1 MSDKRHPNTSAS
13 VLVIGLRR
21 FGTAVARR
29 LLKQGTEV
37 LAIDNDPAIVQSLSS
52 ELPHV
57 VHADS
62 TDMDALRQLG
72 VLDFSHAVVSIG
84 SNLEASILT
93 ILNLN
98 QLGVKDIWAKANDT
112 QHGRIAER
120 VGAHHVIYPEAEMG
134 ERVAHLVTGK
144 MIDFIEFD
152 DGFAIAKTRSPRETH
167 GKTLAQ
173 LDVRKKYGITVVGI
187 KRRHHDFIYA
197 KPETEVKA
205 GDHLIVAGETR
216 LVDRFAALY

>member
-1 MSDKRHPNTSAS
+1 M
-13 VLVIGLRR
+13 
-21 FGTAVARR
+21 
-29 LLKQGTEV
+29 

-62 TDMDALRQLG
+62 TDMNALRQLG

-134 ERVAHLVTGK
+134 
-144 MIDFIEFD
+144 
-152 DGFAIAKTRSPRETH
+152 
-167 GKTLAQ
+167 
-173 LDVRKKYGITVVGI
+173 
-187 KRRHHDFIYA
+187 
-197 KPETEVKA
+197 
-205 GDHLIVAGETR
+205 
-216 LVDRFAALY
+216 